1 MEPIKVLLVDDSAFF
16 RAAVSRLLANEPGI
30 EIIGEAGDGE
40 EGISAVATLKPNV
53 VLMDV
58 NMPNM
63 DGLDALTRVQSE
75 FRTPVVMLSSATR
88 QGSAVAIS
96 ALLLGAVDVIAK
108 PEGKQ
113 TLEGIKPEIISK
125 IQAAAASRKVT
136 TGDSATKPVT
146 VVAARRPLAI
156 PGLGRPEYL
165 VVVGASAG
173 GPKALHGLIPHLSP
187 SNNTAYLIIQ
197 HMPPSMTGDFARR
210 LGEVAQMP
218 VSEAKDKEL
227 LNSGQ
232 IYIAPGDYHLTITKE
247 YKISLDQTPRLHGV
261 RPAVDAT
268 LISASPVYGSKMLSV
283 ILTGMGR
290 DGTLGSGMVR
300 KNGGLVYVESESTA
314 LVYGMPMEVVK
325 AGHSSGIFP
334 IDQMGIKINQFLGI

>member
-16 RAAVSRLLANEPGI
+16 RAAVSRILSNEPGI

-53 VLMDV
+53 VLLDV

-63 DGLDALTRVQSE
+63 DGLDALTRIQSE
-75 FRTPVVMLSSATR
+75 FHTPVVMLSSATR

-96 ALLLGAVDVIAK
+96 ALLLGAVDVISK

-113 TLEGIKPEIISK
+113 TLESIKPEIVNK
-125 IQAAAASRKVT
+125 IQAAAASRKFNIAET
-136 TGDSATKPVT
+136 INRPVT
-146 VVAARRPLAI
+146 VVPIRRPVAT
-156 PGLGRPEYL
+156 PGLGRPEFL

-173 GPKALHGLIPHLSP
+173 GPKALHELIPHLSA
-187 SNNTAYLIIQ
+187 STKTAFLVVQ

-218 VSEAKDKEL
+218 VAEAKDKEP
-227 LNSGQ
+227 LNGGQ
-232 IYIAPGDYHLTITKE
+232 IYVAPGDYHLTLTKE
-247 YKISLDQTPRLHGV
+247 YKFSLDQTPRLHGV

-268 LISASPVYGSKMLSV
+268 LISVAPLFNLKTLAV

-290 DGTLGSGMVR
+290 DGTMGAGIVR
-300 KNGGLVYVESESTA
+300 KNGGLVFVESESTA

-325 AGHSSGIFP
+325 AGHSTGIYP
-334 IDQMGIKINQFLGI
+334 IDQMGSKINQFLG

>member
-16 RAAVSRLLANEPGI
+16 RAAVSRILANETGI

-40 EGISAVATLKPNV
+40 EGISAVATLRPNV

-63 DGLDALTRVQSE
+63 DGLDALTRIQSE

-113 TLEGIKPEIISK
+113 TLESIKPEIVSK
-125 IQAAAASRKVT
+125 IQAAAASRKITSGEV
-136 TGDSATKPVT
+136 SSKPVT
-146 VVAARRPLAI
+146 VVPGRRPVAM
-156 PGLGRPEYL
+156 PGLNRPEYI
-165 VVVGASAG
+165 VVIGASAG
-173 GPKALHGLIPHLSP
+173 GPKALHELVPHLTP
-187 SNNTAYLIIQ
+187 SGKTAYLVIQ
-197 HMPPSMTGDFARR
+197 HMPPSMTSDFARR

-218 VSEAKDKEL
+218 VAEAKDKEP

-232 IYIAPGDYHLTITKE
+232 IYVAPGDYHLTITKE
-247 YKISLDQTPRLHGV
+247 YKISLEQTPRLHGV

-268 LISASPVYGSKMLSV
+268 LISASPIFGSRMLTV

-290 DGTLGSGMVR
+290 DGTMGSGMVR

-334 IDQMGIKINQFLGI
+334 IDQMGAKINQFLG